1 MNGNRQE
8 VINAIIDG
16 MKSEAIESVKGWDL
30 DRDCSFEAHN
40 LWSGIRNDW
49 SFESEWTLLKSK
61 RHLAPQVALFKVLAE
76 CDDDCVDICFQ
87 DGTFLSFF
95 DAELVI
101 DKVKSWDKEEFI
113 FN

>member
-16 MKSEAIESVKGWDL
+16 MKSEAIESIKGWCL

-40 LWSGIRNDW
+40 HWSSLKNNWTFESDW
-49 SFESEWTLLKSK
+49 SELKSK

-76 CDDDCVDICFQ
+76 CDDDCIDICFA
-87 DGTFLSFF
+87 DDSFHSFF
-95 DAELVI
+95 DGELVI
-101 DKVKSWDKEEFI
+101 DKLKSWDKEEFI